1 MGELVSI
8 EDRRLSRVANGAP
21 RVPWQS
27 FVTDVFDWQHGEH
40 VALIGPTGQGKTT
53 LMRSILPLHPFV
65 VIFATK
71 PRDDSMDAFI
81 RSGYVVLQR
90 WQSIDP
96 TQMPRRILWPNASS
110 LYSENT
116 QAEVFRDAMEKIYRE
131 GAWTVAVDELW
142 FLTNKL
148 KLSGEVKTY
157 LLQARSLDISLVAAT
172 QKPAWVPTEVYD
184 QSTHL
189 FLWRNNDGRAQ
200 QRLGEINN
208 ADASLVRDVIGRL
221 ERHQVLYIN
230 TRTGAM
236 LRTRVPPP
244 AYAEGRQAQ

>member
-1 MGELVSI
+1 MSSLVSS
-8 EDRRLSRVANGAP
+8 DDLRLSRVATGAP
-21 RVPWQS
+21 RVPWGT
-27 FVTDVFDWQHGEH
+27 FVTDVFTWGHGEH

-53 LMRSILPLHPFV
+53 LMRSILPLHPYV

-71 PRDDSMDAFI
+71 PRDDSMDSFI
-81 RSGYVVLQR
+81 RSGYVVMSR

-96 TQMPRRILWPNASS
+96 VQVPRRVLWPNATS
-110 LYSENT
+110 LYSEGT
-116 QAEVFRDAMEKIYRE
+116 QAEVFRDAMERIYRE

-157 LLQARSLDISLVAAT
+157 LLQARSLDISFVAAT

-189 FLWRNNDGRAQ
+189 FLWRNNDARAQ

-208 ADASLVRDVIGRL
+208 ADAALVRDIIARL
-221 ERHQVLYIN
+221 EMHQLLYIN
-230 TRTGAM
+230 TRTGQM
-236 LRTRVPPP
+236 VRTRVPPP
-244 AYAEGRQAQ
+244 SV